1 MNGNMMSFSIR
12 VAAMVAAL
20 AYTTAAVGAEEKAD
34 EPFVQ
39 VISKDDLPKTR
50 PLIHRDEDFNP
61 NETAGFSAETDH
73 EEIFYNSYDYEG
85 NKIAGADEVLGRA
98 LWDFDG
104 QGVAAYVL
112 KPGFDPASVA
122 SLRERMI
129 TTIAEYAKPIPAHFP
144 AENMRAYQA
153 LAVLD
158 PANATY
164 AEKAARY
171 AKKND
176 ARIKEL
182 PQGLVP
188 TTENGSTDY
197 SHPDVH
203 HHLDLMGEW
212 FYVFVKETDAALV
225 PVFTVTVAFKEDVSL
240 DRLIV
245 NNDGVLYQS
254 GNMEFNPFPA
264 GDFIY
269 KSASYS
275 IEGPEELSL
284 FREIAGATSSTV
296 RVQGPEFHTEFVLTA
311 VQKRVIGEMLDQ
323 AERMQAESGKLTSL
337 KPAEG

>member
-1 MNGNMMSFSIR
+1 MNGDMMSFSIR
-12 VAAMVAAL
+12 VAAMIAAL
-20 AYTTAAVGAEEKAD
+20 AFTPAAGGAEET
-34 EPFVQ
+34 EETLLT

-61 NETAGFSAETDH
+61 NEDAGFSVETDH

-85 NKIAGADEVLGRA
+85 NKIGGADEVLGRA

-104 QGVAAYVL
+104 QGVTAYVL

-129 TTIAEYAKPIPAHFP
+129 TTIAEYAKPIPTHFP

-153 LAVLD
+153 LAILD
-158 PANATY
+158 PANATF

-176 ARIKEL
+176 ERLKEL

-188 TTENGSTDY
+188 TTENGATDY

-212 FYVFVKETDAALV
+212 FYAFVKETDVALV
-225 PVFTVTVAFKEDVSL
+225 PVFTVAVAFKEDVAL

-245 NNDGVLYQS
+245 NNDGVLYRS
-254 GNMEFNPFPA
+254 GNMEFSSSPA
-264 GDFIY
+264 GGFIY
-269 KSASYS
+269 KVASYS
-275 IEGPEELSL
+275 IEDQDWLSL
-284 FREIAGATSSTV
+284 FREIAGATNSTI
-296 RVQGPEFHTEFVLTA
+296 RIQGPEFHTEFVLTA